1 VKQLLR
7 VLPNLVRLIARLV
20 NDPVLPRAAKI
31 ALAAA
36 MVYLASPL
44 DLLPDFI
51 PLVGYLDDLLL
62 ASVVVD
68 GLLNWVDRGVV
79 LKYWPG
85 SPDSL
90 ERVARAARLL
100 AVWVP
105 GRIKARIFSWL
116 WGGLA
121 RAPQAPHAPR
131 PGKPGGAPRV
141 CRPPSPPTLRAP
153 GDPEALRECV
163 VTCGP

>member
-1 VKQLLR
+1 MTQLLR
-7 VLPNLVRLIARLV
+7 ALPNLVRLIAKLV
-20 NDPVLPRAAKI
+20 SDPLLPRAAKV

-44 DLLPDFI
+44 DLIPDFV

-62 ASVVVD
+62 ASLLVD
-68 GLLNWVDRGVV
+68 GLLNWVDRGLV

-85 SPDSL
+85 TPDSL

-105 GRIKARIFSWL
+105 NRIKARIFSV
-116 WGGLA
+116 
-121 RAPQAPHAPR
+121 RA
-131 PGKPGGAPRV
+131 
-141 CRPPSPPTLRAP
+141 S
-153 GDPEALRECV
+153 
-163 VTCGP
+163 